1 MSDSALAVFGDIHS
15 NLEALEAVLADMD
28 GLGIRH
34 RVCLGDIVGYAAN
47 PAKCLKLVRSLGCP
61 VLKGNHDALAA
72 NDDAMDD
79 MRDVARIGIEFAR
92 RKLTVEEREYL
103 GGLPLVTTDSDCEFV
118 HASLHR
124 PEDWT
129 YLVRQ
134 QALQEH
140 FKEQTHRICFGGHT
154 HVPCIWHFS
163 SSGEL
168 SPLGGQGRIE
178 LPTSGKI
185 LINVGSVGQPRDLCP
200 DACYAVYDPRLN
212 SIEFRRVAYDV
223 RKTKRKI
230 LRAKL
235 PAFTAQRLSLGR

>member
-28 GLGIRH
+28 ALGIRH

-47 PAKCLKLVRSLGCP
+47 PAECLELVRSLQCP
-61 VLKGNHDALAA
+61 VLKGNHDAVAA
-72 NDDAMDD
+72 NDDALDD
-79 MRDVARIGIEFAR
+79 MRDIARIGIEFAR
-92 RKLTVEEREYL
+92 QKLTVEEREYL
-103 GGLPLVTTDSDCEFV
+103 GGLPLVTMDSDCEFV
-118 HASLHR
+118 HASLNQ
-124 PEDWT
+124 PGDWT

-134 QALQEH
+134 ATLQEH
-140 FKEQTHRICFGGHT
+140 FAAQTQRISFGGHT
-154 HVPCIWHFS
+154 HVPCTWHFS

-185 LINVGSVGQPRDLCP
+185 LINVGSVGQPRDLCR
-200 DACYAVYDPRLN
+200 DACYAVYEPRLN

-235 PAFTAQRLSLGR
+235 PAFAAQRLSLGR

>member
-1 MSDSALAVFGDIHS
+1 MSESALAVFSDIHS

-28 GLGIRH
+28 ALGIQR

-72 NDDAMDD
+72 SDDAVHD
-79 MRDVARIGIEFAR
+79 MRDVAEIGIKFAR
-92 RKLTVEEREYL
+92 QKLTVKQREYL
-103 GGLPLVTTDSDCEFV
+103 RGLPLTMANGDCEFV
-118 HASLHR
+118 HASLNR
-124 PEDWT
+124 PQDWT

-140 FKEQTHRICFGGHT
+140 FKAQTHRICFSGHT

-163 SSGEL
+163 SSGQL
-168 SPLGGQGRIE
+168 RSLGKQGRIE
-178 LPTSGKI
+178 LPTNGKL
-185 LINVGSVGQPRDLCP
+185 LINVGSVGQPRDLCR
-200 DACYAVYDPRLN
+200 DACYAIYDPRLN

-235 PAFTAQRLSLGR
+235 PAFAAQRLSLGR